1 MIMAEV
7 KNKNPEVPEIQE
19 EMHVISEISDAV
31 EFLAPQ
37 VGKSKMRL
45 SEGGMEYKTFFT
57 KKFEERKTWKAPD
70 PYKVLSH
77 IPGSVIEIFVKPGQK
92 VKTLLQW
99 TEQSRRS
106 TPRKANPFQRAL
118 FWLLSRRNERR
129 NVKKRG
135 MASGKPSLSFLRAR

>member
-1 MIMAEV
+1 MAEV

-45 SEGGMEYKTFFT
+45 SEGGIEYKTFFT

-92 VKTLLQW
+92 VKKGDKLMVYEAMKMMNVVTSPMDGTIKEVNAKEGESLPKGALLV
-99 TEQSRRS
+99 T
-106 TPRKANPFQRAL
+106 F
-118 FWLLSRRNERR
+118 
-129 NVKKRG
+129 KK
-135 MASGKPSLSFLRAR
+135 K

>member
-7 KNKNPEVPEIQE
+7 KNKNPEVSEIQE

-92 VKTLLQW
+92 VKKGDKLMVYEAMKMMNVVTSPMDGTIKEVNAKEGESLPKGALLV
-99 TEQSRRS
+99 T
-106 TPRKANPFQRAL
+106 F
-118 FWLLSRRNERR
+118 
-129 NVKKRG
+129 KK
-135 MASGKPSLSFLRAR
+135 K